1 LQFGFPTSTFPSGQW
16 TGFKAVLSGDV
27 ANNYA
32 GDTTIMDCVVVL
44 QKNGVVAIPSANVT
58 IGAATPYANP
68 QLRLG
73 ADNQINP
80 AAVIHMYA
88 DAAGA
93 YWNSFE
99 MMSHSQTIGGLRS
112 NNGVNVIS
120 NSFCEAAPDG
130 TVGTLTVNSAAPDNY
145 YYGII
150 RDISGLAPNT
160 SKFALVKDGA
170 GTLLLEAG
178 GNGWFTYTGTTTIN
192 NGALIVT
199 SADATGGVST
209 TNTLTGDFSGAGML
223 IVGDGV
229 NHPAL
234 NLTNVDM
241 TGTVQVAEL
250 ATLNA
255 ASIKADTLIIGGAPI
270 VTVPHAA
277 AAVPEPSALLL
288 LAIACASI
296 AWFRLKK

>member
-16 TGFKAVLSGDV
+16 SGFRADLTGDV

-44 QKNGVVAIPSANVT
+44 QKNGAIAIPSANVT

-80 AAVIHMYA
+80 AAVIHMNA
-88 DAAGA
+88 DAGGA

-120 NSFCEAAPDG
+120 NSFCEAAPDN
-130 TVGTLTVNSAAPDNY
+130 TVGTLTINSALPDNY

-150 RDISGLAPNT
+150 RDTSGLAPNT
-160 SKFALVKDGA
+160 SKFALVKDGP
-170 GTLLLEAG
+170 GSLTLKAG
-178 GNGWFTYTGTTTIN
+178 GNGWLSYTGPTAVN
-192 NGALIVT
+192 DGALLIT
-199 SADATGGVST
+199 SQDAEGGVST
-209 TNTLTGDFSGAGML
+209 ANTLTGDFTGAGTL
-223 IVGDGV
+223 VVGDGV
-229 NHPAL
+229 NHPVL
-234 NLTNVDM
+234 NLIKVDM
-241 TGTVQVAEL
+241 TGTVQVADL

-255 ASIKADTLIIGGAPI
+255 TSIKADTLIIGGAPI
-270 VTVPHAA
+270 VPVAA
-277 AAVPEPSALLL
+277 AAVPEPSAMLL
-288 LAIACASI
+288 LAIAGIAI